1 MFLGLIGNFE
11 DFLPFYLGAGSE
23 FNRFCVTWLIFSA
36 LFPAQNKSR
45 FPPKAPQGLCGP
57 RRAGPAPRERLPP
70 PDEEPAESL
79 TAFLRSPGSP
89 WALPA
94 DCSLADQRLRE
105 LAVQSPRVVRRSF
118 IFCYFRSLRI
128 VSKDVS
134 EIDSGLLK
142 FPNLEELI
150 LSANRIS
157 TINSANL
164 PPTLKVL
171 ELCGNNV
178 DGLRD
183 LCAHPP
189 PQLQHLGLGHN
200 CRLGSSEEQ
209 YLTDAFWPK
218 LVSLDLSYN
227 SFTSLLSLLAH
238 LLTLKQL
245 RILVL
250 QGNPCAL
257 LPGYRGFTI
266 DSLPRLC
273 ALDDVLI
280 TLDERHSFLGL
291 ARNPEL
297 LRCRA
302 KMIVTIGKI
311 RGVPNPI
318 GPEEPES
325 GPESPVIT
333 YSYYV
338 TYEFAEA
345 TLVPPQV
352 LREGG
357 SVSSF
362 PGPPANWTAGPGVLL
377 ASKPCPHVA
386 GSMGGVTGAA
396 TCRRLMPQ
404 LEGALW
410 SCGRVP
416 WPPSP
421 PAANLHATPRKP
433 WAETIE
439 CDYRKE
445 HCAQDV
451 AGLKAFLLAGTTVE
465 VIEEKVAR
473 PARVLIRKG
482 KPEKGKPEKGKP
494 EKGKKDKEK
503 EKGKGKD
510 KKKKLPSPELRSDPP
525 ILKTLGSVRVALEG
539 LLAGESLLE
548 TVCDFGVLAA
558 EVHVQ
563 PPSPKEKVPD
573 HRLNSELDCFASV
586 CFPAVGAPAWLLL
599 ESDWTGSRVE
609 SRRQSPLGRDP
620 VQGGAGQGRRALPR
634 PPRWELQGFL
644 RPFQHVTLL
653 RALGSRADEVC
664 SEVSPGAPVELKGS
678 YFRGFQG

>member
-1 MFLGLIGNFE
+1 MAGLSAS
-11 DFLPFYLGAGSE
+11 GAFWAHLRSLCLDQFPCGTGS
-23 FNRFCVTWLIFSA
+23 W
-36 LFPAQNKSR
+36 NKSR

-345 TLVPPQV
+345 TVVVSQV
-352 LREGG
+352 SPTPTALDGDLATAPEKGG
-357 SVSSF
+357 THTPTATETSS
-362 PGPPANWTAGPGVLL
+362 
-377 ASKPCPHVA
+377 K
-386 GSMGGVTGAA
+386 
-396 TCRRLMPQ
+396 
-404 LEGALW
+404 LEAPLET
-410 SCGRVP
+410 
-416 WPPSP
+416 
-421 PAANLHATPRKP
+421 ANLHATPRKP

-465 VIEEKVAR
+465 VIEEKVVSW
-473 PARVLIRKG
+473 PIVTTPDESLTKKGKG

-510 KKKKLPSPELRSDPP
+510 VGKAGNKKKKKLPSPELRSDPP

-563 PPSPKEKVPD
+563 PPSPKEKD
-573 HRLNSELDCFASV
+573 SKK
-586 CFPAVGAPAWLLL
+586 GAKKEKKPKAGP
-599 ESDWTGSRVE
+599 EKT
-609 SRRQSPLGRDP
+609 SPLAKGKGKKKDSP
-620 VQGGAGQGRRALPR
+620 EAGELPR
-634 PPRWELQGFL
+634 SQPIPLTVEFQM
-644 RPFQHVTLL
+644 QHVKWTSASQILIK
-653 RALGSRADEVC
+653 S
-664 SEVSPGAPVELKGS
+664 
-678 YFRGFQG
+678 